1 MTVYKL
7 RNTLTVT
14 ADSVA
19 SLDVQFDGILKAF
32 WWSIRANLDANDE
45 SYSVE
50 CSFLSTNTINSN
62 DSRGSISVAGESAA
76 GAEAAGFA
84 VSNVNSGLSGLDIMV
99 SQGERI
105 HMHGTLTGTGSVNAT
120 IYLYVEDRAD
130 PRLRRRR

>member
-19 SLDVQFDGILKAF
+19 QLDVQFDGILKAF
-32 WWSIRANLDANDE
+32 WWSIRADMDADSE

-50 CSFLSTNTINSN
+50 CSFLSTTTINAN
-62 DSRGSISVAGESAA
+62 DSRGSIAQAAESAS
-76 GAEAAGFA
+76 GTPGF
-84 VSNVNSGLSGLDIMV
+84 VMSGVNSGLSGLDILV

-105 HMHGTLTGTGSVNAT
+105 HMHGVLTGTGSVNAA
-120 IYLYVEDRAD
+120 IYLYVEDRSD